1 MSEDAKAGL
10 SQRSRQPEIMD
21 QPDLDEPHHV
31 GALRGLERINRWS
44 GSARILWGPIQRL
57 ARESGAAL
65 RVLDIATG
73 GGDIPIA
80 LWHKARRAGV
90 ALCLEG
96 CDRSQR
102 AVAFA
107 AQRARE
113 KGTDVRFFQLD
124 VLSDPLPAGYD
135 VLMHSLFLHHLDD
148 EQAVDVLRRMAQ
160 AAGRLVLVNDLRRSR
175 AGLALAYLGT
185 RLLSSSKVVHA
196 DGPMSVRAAFTLD
209 EAQSLVRKAGLE
221 GAVIEKRWPWRFL
234 LAWRRPSCV

>member
-1 MSEDAKAGL
+1 MSDATNAGL
-10 SQRSRQPEIMD
+10 GRRCRQPEIMD

-31 GALRGLERINRWS
+31 GALRGLARINRWS
-44 GSARILWGPIQRL
+44 GSARILWAPILRL
-57 ARESGAAL
+57 AREGGAAPL

-102 AVAFA
+102 AVTFA
-107 AQRARE
+107 GQRARE
-113 KGTDVRFFQLD
+113 QGTDVRFFQFD

-148 EQAVDVLRRMAQ
+148 EQAVDVLGRMAQ

-185 RLLSSSKVVHA
+185 RLLSSSEVVHA

-209 EAQSLVRKAGLE
+209 EAHALVRKAGLK

-234 LAWRRPSCV
+234 LAWCRPFP